1 MRRPDRA
8 HATGFP
14 ALMLRALASASTI
27 PAGRPGLSSATSRT
41 TYSPSAAQSKVIVPP
56 SDVASTADPDSHR
69 LRLVEMS
76 ARVGELAEFRRSAT
90 SGRPRR
96 LSRSDELVL
105 QIMQDVGDRSAERSR
120 DRFES
125 TLQSCKLCS
134 RLHGAPGREHTLE
147 TVISLADA
155 HPRTNLAHTLMRNRA
170 CSREILSGLK
180 RSTPST
186 MSTVTSFASVV
197 SAFAILSSRS
207 SSPAVR
213 SSDGT
218 SPVT

>member
-1 MRRPDRA
+1 MCADQTEPI
-8 HATGFP
+8 ATGFP

-27 PAGRPGLSSATSRT
+27 PAGRPGPSSATSRT

-56 SDVASTADPDSHR
+56 SDMASTADPDSHR
-69 LRLVEMS
+69 LHLVEMS
-76 ARVGELAEFRRSAT
+76 ARVGEPAEFRRSAT

-125 TLQSCKLCS
+125 TRQSGKLCS
-134 RLHGAPGREHTLE
+134 RLDGAPGREHTLE

-155 HPRTNLAHTLMRNRA
+155 HPRTNLAPHPDEEPRLLARNPQWIEAQYTVNDVCRHLVRVGGECLRDPVEQVEFA
-170 CSREILSGLK
+170 CREK
-180 RSTPST
+180 
-186 MSTVTSFASVV
+186 
-197 SAFAILSSRS
+197 
-207 SSPAVR
+207 
-213 SSDGT
+213 
-218 SPVT
+218 